1 MTARHPANLPAS
13 IHQRLLNQAK
23 EERRPLQEL
32 LQYFAIERFLF
43 RLSQSPH
50 ATKFYLKG
58 ALMLRLWDSP
68 LSRPTIDV
76 DLMGQTVLSNEALEK
91 TIRDVCEQKVPD
103 DGCIFDSSTVR
114 AQAIRVD
121 DDYGGIRVEF
131 LAHIGKMRL
140 RMQVDVGFGDVV
152 VPGPIPID
160 FPALLD
166 FPSPHLL
173 AYSPES
179 AIAEKFQAI
188 VILDSANSRMK
199 DFYDIWLLVR
209 AHRFDGTVLNQ
220 AITATFTRRRTAL
233 PIDVPTGLTDSFAE
247 DRNKQTQWNAFVR
260 KGRIAIN
267 HTTFGQV
274 VQLLRGF
281 LMPPTLAAA
290 RGEAF
295 AAYWPPGGP
304 WK

>member
-1 MTARHPANLPAS
+1 VTARSVTNLPAS

-23 EERRPLQEL
+23 QHDRPLQEL

-50 ATKFYLKG
+50 ATSFYLKG

-76 DLMGQTVLSNEALEK
+76 DLMSRHVLSQEVLET
-91 TIRDVCEQKVPD
+91 TIKEICNQKVPD
-103 DGCIFDSSTVR
+103 DGCLFDASTVK
-114 AQAIRVD
+114 AQPIRID
-121 DDYGGIRVEF
+121 NNYGGIRVEF
-131 LAHIGKMRL
+131 IAHIGNMRL
-140 RMQVDVGFGDVV
+140 SMQVDVGFGDVI

-179 AIAEKFQAI
+179 AIAEKFQAM

-199 DFYDIWLLVR
+199 DFYDISLLAR
-209 AHRFDGTVLNQ
+209 THPFKGAVLSQ
-220 AITATFTRRRTAL
+220 AIQATFERRRTPL
-233 PIDVPTGLTDSFAE
+233 PLDSPTALTDSFAR
-247 DRNKQTQWNAFVR
+247 DQTKQTQWNAFVR
-260 KGRIAIN
+260 KGRIVEKVP
-267 HTTFGQV
+267 FGKV
-274 VQLLRGF
+274 VELLRMF
-281 LMPPTLAAA
+281 LIPPTLAAA
-290 RGEAF
+290 RGESF
-295 AAYWPPGGP
+295 TSDWPPGGP
-304 WK
+304 WE

>member
-1 MTARHPANLPAS
+1 MTSPHASNLPAS

-23 EERRPLQEL
+23 KDGRPLQEL

-76 DLMGQTVLSNEALEK
+76 DLMSRHVVSKDILEK
-91 TIRDVCEQKVPD
+91 TIKEVCEQRVAD
-103 DGCIFDSSTVR
+103 DGCLFDSSTV
-114 AQAIRVD
+114 QAEPIRID
-121 DDYGGIRVEF
+121 NNYGGIRIEF
-131 LAHIGKMRL
+131 IAHIGKMRL
-140 RMQVDVGFGDVV
+140 NMQVDVGFGDVI
-152 VPGPIPID
+152 VPGPVPID

-179 AIAEKFQAI
+179 AIAEKFQSM
-188 VILDSANSRMK
+188 VVLDSANSRMK
-199 DFYDIWLLVR
+199 DFYDIWLLARSHSFKGAVLSR
-209 AHRFDGTVLNQ
+209 AIH
-220 AITATFTRRRTAL
+220 ATFARRHTSLPQEPPTAL
-233 PIDVPTGLTDSFAE
+233 RDTFVRDQT
-247 DRNKQTQWNAFVR
+247 KQSQWNAFIR
-260 KGRIAIN
+260 KGRIVVDKV
-267 HTTFGQV
+267 TFAEV
-274 VQLLRGF
+274 VEVLRVF

-290 RGEAF
+290 KSEAF
-295 AAYWPPGGP
+295 ESHWPAGGP
-304 WK
+304 WT

>member
-1 MTARHPANLPAS
+1 MARHPSNLPAS

-23 EERRPLQEL
+23 QQGRPLQEL

-76 DLMGQTVLSNEALEK
+76 DLMGQDVLSQDVLER
-91 TIRDVCEQKVPD
+91 IVRDICEQTVPD
-103 DGCIFDSSTVR
+103 DGCLFDSSTVR
-114 AQAIRVD
+114 AASIRVD
-121 DDYGGIRVEF
+121 DHYGGIRAEF
-131 LAHIGKMRL
+131 IAHIGKMRL
-140 RMQVDVGFGDVV
+140 SMQVDVGFGDVV
-152 VPGPIPID
+152 VPGPIPIE
-160 FPALLD
+160 FPVLLD

-179 AIAEKFQAI
+179 AIAEKFHAM

-199 DFYDIWLLVR
+199 DFYDIWLLAR
-209 AHRFDGTVLNQ
+209 TLQFEGTVLSQ
-220 AITATFTRRRTAL
+220 AFHATFTRRRTTL
-233 PIDVPTGLTDSFAE
+233 PINVPTGLADRFAE
-247 DRNKQTQWNAFVR
+247 DRIKQIQWNAFAR
-260 KGRIAIN
+260 KGRLAIDGA
-267 HTTFGQV
+267 TFEQV
-274 VQLLRGF
+274 VEFLRGF
-281 LMPPTLAAA
+281 LMPPTLAAG
-290 RGEAF
+290 RGERFTAH
-295 AAYWPPGGP
+295 WPAGGP